1 MGRKPSLT
9 YFKVWGCLAKVLVP
23 EYKWQNLRPKTI
35 NVIFLG
41 YMEHFYAFRFLVIKS
56 ENTSIHVNTIVEFR
70 DATLFEVVFSIK
82 PGVPQKFQIKIK
94 TPH

>member
-1 MGRKPSLT
+1 
-9 YFKVWGCLAKVLVP
+9 
-23 EYKWQNLRPKTI
+23 
-35 NVIFLG
+35 
-41 YMEHFYAFRFLVIKS
+41 MEHFYAFRFLVIKS